1 MVNDLEYRGF
11 FWFVELW
18 SRRVAQQGQLVFKKL
33 RVTAELT
40 GNLKFVSDQS
50 DQDNRNLITALPG
63 NAVIESCSGSQPPN
77 LLCSTGAS
85 TTSPLPRDRLFAFN
99 YHHDILFLW

>member
-33 RVTAELT
+33 RVAAE
-40 GNLKFVSDQS
+40 SEI
-50 DQDNRNLITALPG
+50 RI
-63 NAVIESCSGSQPPN
+63 
-77 LLCSTGAS
+77 
-85 TTSPLPRDRLFAFN
+85 
-99 YHHDILFLW
+99 